1 MIDNRKKILS
11 SVFFVCIGAFMLFY
25 SLKFGGT
32 FFNGISKYILVFIS
46 LINIIGG
53 VMIGFVRIS
62 NVKEINSEKDNSG
75 KEEIVSCERNV
86 KEINPEKDNSGK
98 EEIVSCERNVKEI
111 NSAKDNSDK
120 EEIVSCERNVKE
132 INPEKDDNIIEAA
145 NDNEA
150 KEPKHVITAEISIE
164 VTGEDEPT
172 KYDKRRERWAVICF
186 WALLAYII
194 SALFLIFVDINVY
207 FCFAFVISTSVC
219 IFSFFKASYID
230 PEEPTDPM
238 PWYYGAL

>member
-1 MIDNRKKILS
+1 MIDNHKKILS
-11 SVFFVCIGAFMLFY
+11 SVFLVCIGAFMLFY

-32 FFNGISKYILVFIS
+32 FFNGISKYILVSIS

-62 NVKEINSEKDNSG
+62 NVKEINSEKDNSS
-75 KEEIVSCERNV
+75 KE
-86 KEINPEKDNSGK
+86 G
-98 EEIVSCERNVKEI
+98 IVSCERNVKEI
-111 NSAKDNSDK
+111 NSKKTNSGKK
-120 EEIVSCERNVKE
+120 EIFYCKIDVKE
-132 INPEKDDNIIEAA
+132 IHSEKDDSIIEAA
-145 NDNEA
+145 NDNEV

-230 PEEPTDPM
+230 PEEPTDSM

>member
-1 MIDNRKKILS
+1 MIDNHKKILS
-11 SVFFVCIGAFMLFY
+11 SVFLVCIGAFLLFY

-32 FFNGISKYILVFIS
+32 FFNGISKYILVSIS

-62 NVKEINSEKDNSG
+62 NVKEINSEKDNSS

-86 KEINPEKDNSGK
+86 KEINSEKDNSGK

-111 NSAKDNSDK
+111 NIENYS
-120 EEIVSCERNVKE
+120 
-132 INPEKDDNIIEAA
+132 NIIEAA
-145 NDNEA
+145 NDNEV

>member
-11 SVFFVCIGAFMLFY
+11 SVFFVCIGAFLLFY

-32 FFNGISKYILVFIS
+32 FFNGISKYILVSIS

-62 NVKEINSEKDNSG
+62 NVKEINSEKDNSS
-75 KEEIVSCERNV
+75 KE
-86 KEINPEKDNSGK
+86 G
-98 EEIVSCERNVKEI
+98 IVSCERNVKEI
-111 NSAKDNSDK
+111 NSEKTNSGKK
-120 EEIVSCERNVKE
+120 EIFYCKIDVKE
-132 INPEKDDNIIEAA
+132 INSEKDYNIIEAA

-150 KEPKHVITAEISIE
+150 KEPKHVIPAEISIE

-194 SALFLIFVDINVY
+194 SVLFLIFVDINVY

-230 PEEPTDPM
+230 PEEPTGPM

>member
-32 FFNGISKYILVFIS
+32 FFNGISKYILVSIS

-62 NVKEINSEKDNSG
+62 NVKEINSEKDNS
-75 KEEIVSCERNV
+75 S
-86 KEINPEKDNSGK
+86 K

-111 NSAKDNSDK
+111 NSEKTDSGKK
-120 EEIVSCERNVKE
+120 EIFYCKIDVKE
-132 INPEKDDNIIEAA
+132 INSEKDDNIIEAA
-145 NDNEA
+145 NDNEV

>member
-11 SVFFVCIGAFMLFY
+11 SVFFVCIGAFLLFY

-32 FFNGISKYILVFIS
+32 FFNGISKYILVSIS

-62 NVKEINSEKDNSG
+62 NVKEINS
-75 KEEIVSCERNV
+75 
-86 KEINPEKDNSGK
+86 
-98 EEIVSCERNVKEI
+98 
-111 NSAKDNSDK
+111 
-120 EEIVSCERNVKE
+120 
-132 INPEKDDNIIEAA
+132 EKDDNIIEAA

>member
-11 SVFFVCIGAFMLFY
+11 SVFLVCIGAFLLFY

-32 FFNGISKYILVFIS
+32 FFNGISKYILVSIS

-62 NVKEINSEKDNSG
+62 NVKEINSEKDNS
-75 KEEIVSCERNV
+75 
-86 KEINPEKDNSGK
+86 
-98 EEIVSCERNVKEI
+98 
-111 NSAKDNSDK
+111 
-120 EEIVSCERNVKE
+120 
-132 INPEKDDNIIEAA
+132 IIEAA

-230 PEEPTDPM
+230 PEEPTGPM

>member
-11 SVFFVCIGAFMLFY
+11 SVFFVCIGAFLLFY

-32 FFNGISKYILVFIS
+32 FFNGISKYILVSIS
-46 LINIIGG
+46 LMNIIGG

-62 NVKEINSEKDNSG
+62 NVKEINSEKDNSS
-75 KEEIVSCERNV
+75 KE
-86 KEINPEKDNSGK
+86 G
-98 EEIVSCERNVKEI
+98 IVSCERNVKEI
-111 NSAKDNSDK
+111 NSEKDNG
-120 EEIVSCERNVKE
+120 
-132 INPEKDDNIIEAA
+132 IIEAA

-194 SALFLIFVDINVY
+194 SVLFLIFVDINVY

>member
-11 SVFFVCIGAFMLFY
+11 SVFLVCIGAFMLFY

-32 FFNGISKYILVFIS
+32 FFNGISKYILVSIS

-62 NVKEINSEKDNSG
+62 NVKEINSEKDNSS
-75 KEEIVSCERNV
+75 KE
-86 KEINPEKDNSGK
+86 G
-98 EEIVSCERNVKEI
+98 IVSCERNVKEI
-111 NSAKDNSDK
+111 NSEKDNSGKK
-120 EEIVSCERNVKE
+120 EIFYCKIDVKE
-132 INPEKDDNIIEAA
+132 INSEKDNSIIEAA

>member
-11 SVFFVCIGAFMLFY
+11 SVFFFCIGAFMLFY

-32 FFNGISKYILVFIS
+32 FFNGISKYILVSIS

-62 NVKEINSEKDNSG
+62 NVKEINS
-75 KEEIVSCERNV
+75 
-86 KEINPEKDNSGK
+86 
-98 EEIVSCERNVKEI
+98 
-111 NSAKDNSDK
+111 
-120 EEIVSCERNVKE
+120 
-132 INPEKDDNIIEAA
+132 EKDDNIIEAA

>member
-32 FFNGISKYILVFIS
+32 FFNGITKYILVPIS

-53 VMIGFVRIS
+53 LIIGFVRIS

-86 KEINPEKDNSGK
+86 KEINSEKTDSGK
-98 EEIVSCERNVKEI
+98 KEIFYCKIDVKEI
-111 NSAKDNSDK
+111 NS
-120 EEIVSCERNVKE
+120 
-132 INPEKDDNIIEAA
+132 EKDDNIIEAV

-194 SALFLIFVDINVY
+194 SALFLIFVDINVF

>member
-11 SVFFVCIGAFMLFY
+11 SVFFVCIGAFLLFY

-32 FFNGISKYILVFIS
+32 FFNGISKYILVSIS

-62 NVKEINSEKDNSG
+62 NVKEINSEKDNSS
-75 KEEIVSCERNV
+75 KEGIVSCERNV

-98 EEIVSCERNVKEI
+98 KEIFYCKIDVKEI
-111 NSAKDNSDK
+111 NS
-120 EEIVSCERNVKE
+120 
-132 INPEKDDNIIEAA
+132 EKDDSIIEAA

>member
-11 SVFFVCIGAFMLFY
+11 SVFLVCIGAFLLFY

-32 FFNGISKYILVFIS
+32 FFNGISKYILVSIS

-62 NVKEINSEKDNSG
+62 NVKEINSEKDNS
-75 KEEIVSCERNV
+75 
-86 KEINPEKDNSGK
+86 
-98 EEIVSCERNVKEI
+98 
-111 NSAKDNSDK
+111 
-120 EEIVSCERNVKE
+120 
-132 INPEKDDNIIEAA
+132 IIEAA

>member
-1 MIDNRKKILS
+1 MIIIKKYCHPF
-11 SVFFVCIGAFMLFY
+11 FFVCIGAFLLFY

-32 FFNGISKYILVFIS
+32 FFNGISKYILVSIS

-62 NVKEINSEKDNSG
+62 NVKEINSEKDNS
-75 KEEIVSCERNV
+75 S
-86 KEINPEKDNSGK
+86 K

-111 NSAKDNSDK
+111 NSEKDNSGKK
-120 EEIVSCERNVKE
+120 EIFYCKIDVKE
-132 INPEKDDNIIEAA
+132 INSEKDDNIIEIA

-194 SALFLIFVDINVY
+194 SVLFLIFVDINVY

-230 PEEPTDPM
+230 PEEPTGPM

>member
-32 FFNGISKYILVFIS
+32 FFNGISKYILVSIS

-62 NVKEINSEKDNSG
+62 NVKEINSEKDNSS
-75 KEEIVSCERNV
+75 KE
-86 KEINPEKDNSGK
+86 G
-98 EEIVSCERNVKEI
+98 IVSCERNVKEI
-111 NSAKDNSDK
+111 NS
-120 EEIVSCERNVKE
+120 
-132 INPEKDDNIIEAA
+132 EKDDSIIEAA
-145 NDNEA
+145 NDNEV

-164 VTGEDEPT
+164 ITGEDEPT

>member
-11 SVFFVCIGAFMLFY
+11 SVFLVCIGAFLLFY

-32 FFNGISKYILVFIS
+32 FFNGISKYILVSIS

-86 KEINPEKDNSGK
+86 KEINSEKDNSGK

-111 NSAKDNSDK
+111 NSEKTNSGKK
-120 EEIVSCERNVKE
+120 EIFYCKIDVKE
-132 INPEKDDNIIEAA
+132 INSEKDDSIIEAA

>member
-1 MIDNRKKILS
+1 MIDNHKKILS
-11 SVFFVCIGAFMLFY
+11 SVFFVCIGAFLLFY

-32 FFNGISKYILVFIS
+32 FFNGISKYILVSIS

-86 KEINPEKDNSGK
+86 KEINSEKTNSGK
-98 EEIVSCERNVKEI
+98 KEIFYCKIDVKEI
-111 NSAKDNSDK
+111 NS
-120 EEIVSCERNVKE
+120 
-132 INPEKDDNIIEAA
+132 EKDDSIIEAA
-145 NDNEA
+145 NDNEV

-230 PEEPTDPM
+230 PEEPTDSM

>member
-1 MIDNRKKILS
+1 MIDNHKKILS
-11 SVFFVCIGAFMLFY
+11 SVFFVCIGAFLLFY

-32 FFNGISKYILVFIS
+32 FFNGISKYILVSIS

-53 VMIGFVRIS
+53 VMIGFVRFS
-62 NVKEINSEKDNSG
+62 NVKEINSEKDNG
-75 KEEIVSCERNV
+75 
-86 KEINPEKDNSGK
+86 GK

-111 NSAKDNSDK
+111 NSEKTNSGKK
-120 EEIVSCERNVKE
+120 EIFYCKIDVKE
-132 INPEKDDNIIEAA
+132 INSEKDDNIIEVA

-230 PEEPTDPM
+230 PEEPTGPM

>member
-11 SVFFVCIGAFMLFY
+11 SVFFVCIGAFLLFY

-32 FFNGISKYILVFIS
+32 FFNGISKYILVSIS

-62 NVKEINSEKDNSG
+62 NVKEINSEKD
-75 KEEIVSCERNV
+75 
-86 KEINPEKDNSGK
+86 DSGK

-111 NSAKDNSDK
+111 NS
-120 EEIVSCERNVKE
+120 
-132 INPEKDDNIIEAA
+132 EKDDNIIEAA

-194 SALFLIFVDINVY
+194 SVLFLIFVDINVY

>member
-11 SVFFVCIGAFMLFY
+11 SVFFVCIGAFLLFY

-32 FFNGISKYILVFIS
+32 FFNGISKYILVSIS

-62 NVKEINSEKDNSG
+62 NVKEINSEKDNSS
-75 KEEIVSCERNV
+75 KEEN
-86 KEINPEKDNSGK
+86 
-98 EEIVSCERNVKEI
+98 VSCERNVKEI
-111 NSAKDNSDK
+111 NSEKTNSGKK
-120 EEIVSCERNVKE
+120 EIFYCKIDVKE
-132 INPEKDDNIIEAA
+132 INSEKDDNIIEAA

>member
-1 MIDNRKKILS
+1 MIDNHKKILS
-11 SVFFVCIGAFMLFY
+11 SVFLVCIGAFLLFY

-32 FFNGISKYILVFIS
+32 FFNGISKYILVPIS

-53 VMIGFVRIS
+53 LIIGFVRIS
-62 NVKEINSEKDNSG
+62 NVKEINSEKDNS
-75 KEEIVSCERNV
+75 S
-86 KEINPEKDNSGK
+86 K

-111 NSAKDNSDK
+111 NSEKTDSGKK
-120 EEIVSCERNVKE
+120 EIFYCKIDVKE
-132 INPEKDDNIIEAA
+132 INSEKDDSIIEVA

-194 SALFLIFVDINVY
+194 SVLFLIFVDINVY

>member
-32 FFNGISKYILVFIS
+32 FFNGISKYILVSIS

-86 KEINPEKDNSGK
+86 KEINSEKDN
-98 EEIVSCERNVKEI
+98 
-111 NSAKDNSDK
+111 
-120 EEIVSCERNVKE
+120 
-132 INPEKDDNIIEAA
+132 NIIEVA

-207 FCFAFVISTSVC
+207 FCFAFVICTSVC

>member
-1 MIDNRKKILS
+1 MIDNHKKILS
-11 SVFFVCIGAFMLFY
+11 SVFFVCIGAFLLFY

-32 FFNGISKYILVFIS
+32 FFNGISKYILVSIS

-62 NVKEINSEKDNSG
+62 NVKEINSEKDNSS

-98 EEIVSCERNVKEI
+98 KEIFYCKIDVKEI
-111 NSAKDNSDK
+111 NS
-120 EEIVSCERNVKE
+120 
-132 INPEKDDNIIEAA
+132 EKDDSIIETA
-145 NDNEA
+145 NDNEV

>member
-1 MIDNRKKILS
+1 MIDNHKKILS
-11 SVFFVCIGAFMLFY
+11 SVFLVCIGAFMLFY

-32 FFNGISKYILVFIS
+32 FFNGISKYILVSIS

-75 KEEIVSCERNV
+75 K
-86 KEINPEKDNSGK
+86 KEIFYCKID
-98 EEIVSCERNVKEI
+98 VKEI
-111 NSAKDNSDK
+111 NS
-120 EEIVSCERNVKE
+120 
-132 INPEKDDNIIEAA
+132 EKDDNIIEAA

-230 PEEPTDPM
+230 PEEPTGPM

>member
-32 FFNGISKYILVFIS
+32 FFNGISKYILVSIS

-53 VMIGFVRIS
+53 VIIGFVRIS
-62 NVKEINSEKDNSG
+62 NVKEINSEKD
-75 KEEIVSCERNV
+75 
-86 KEINPEKDNSGK
+86 DSGK

-111 NSAKDNSDK
+111 NS
-120 EEIVSCERNVKE
+120 
-132 INPEKDDNIIEAA
+132 EKDDSIMEAA

-150 KEPKHVITAEISIE
+150 KESKHVITAEISIE

-230 PEEPTDPM
+230 PEEPTYPM

>member
-11 SVFFVCIGAFMLFY
+11 SVFFVCIGAFLLFY

-32 FFNGISKYILVFIS
+32 FFNGISKYILVSIS

-62 NVKEINSEKDNSG
+62 NVKEINSEKDNSS
-75 KEEIVSCERNV
+75 KEGIVSCERNV
-86 KEINPEKDNSGK
+86 KEINPEKDNSDK
-98 EEIVSCERNVKEI
+98 EEIFYCKIDVKEI
-111 NSAKDNSDK
+111 NS
-120 EEIVSCERNVKE
+120 
-132 INPEKDDNIIEAA
+132 EKDDSIIEAA

>member
-32 FFNGISKYILVFIS
+32 FFNGISKYILVSIS

-62 NVKEINSEKDNSG
+62 NVKEINSEKDNS
-75 KEEIVSCERNV
+75 S
-86 KEINPEKDNSGK
+86 K

-111 NSAKDNSDK
+111 NSEKTDSGKK
-120 EEIVSCERNVKE
+120 EIFYCKIDVKE
-132 INPEKDDNIIEAA
+132 INSEKDDNIIEAA
-145 NDNEA
+145 NDNEV

-230 PEEPTDPM
+230 PEEPTGPM

>member
-1 MIDNRKKILS
+1 MIDNHKKILS
-11 SVFFVCIGAFMLFY
+11 SVFLVCIGAFLLFY

-32 FFNGISKYILVFIS
+32 FFNGISKYILVSIS

-62 NVKEINSEKDNSG
+62 NVKEINSEKDNSS
-75 KEEIVSCERNV
+75 KE
-86 KEINPEKDNSGK
+86 G
-98 EEIVSCERNVKEI
+98 IVSCERNVKEI
-111 NSAKDNSDK
+111 NSEKTNSGKK
-120 EEIVSCERNVKE
+120 EIFYCKIDVKE
-132 INPEKDDNIIEAA
+132 INSEKDDSIIEAA
-145 NDNEA
+145 NDNEV

-230 PEEPTDPM
+230 PEEPTDSM

>member
-11 SVFFVCIGAFMLFY
+11 SVFLVCIGAFLLFY

-32 FFNGISKYILVFIS
+32 FFNGISKYILVSIS

-62 NVKEINSEKDNSG
+62 NVKEINSEKDNSS
-75 KEEIVSCERNV
+75 KEGIVSCERNV
-86 KEINPEKDNSGK
+86 KEINPEKDNSEKK
-98 EEIVSCERNVKEI
+98 EIFYCKIDVKEI
-111 NSAKDNSDK
+111 NS
-120 EEIVSCERNVKE
+120 
-132 INPEKDDNIIEAA
+132 EKDDSIIEAA

>member
-32 FFNGISKYILVFIS
+32 FFNGISKYILVSIS

-86 KEINPEKDNSGK
+86 KEINSEKTNSGK
-98 EEIVSCERNVKEI
+98 KEIFYCKIDVKEI
-111 NSAKDNSDK
+111 NS
-120 EEIVSCERNVKE
+120 
-132 INPEKDDNIIEAA
+132 EKDDSIIEAA
-145 NDNEA
+145 NDNEV

-230 PEEPTDPM
+230 PEEPTDSM

>member
-1 MIDNRKKILS
+1 MIDNHKKILS
-11 SVFFVCIGAFMLFY
+11 SVFFVCIGAFLLFY

-32 FFNGISKYILVFIS
+32 FFNGISKYILVSIS
-46 LINIIGG
+46 LIYIIGG
-53 VMIGFVRIS
+53 LIIGFVRIS

-86 KEINPEKDNSGK
+86 KEINSEKDNSSK
-98 EEIVSCERNVKEI
+98 EG
-111 NSAKDNSDK
+111 
-120 EEIVSCERNVKE
+120 IVSCERNVKE
-132 INPEKDDNIIEAA
+132 INPEKDNSGKKEIFYCKIDVKEINSEKDDSIIEAA
-145 NDNEA
+145 NDNEV

-230 PEEPTDPM
+230 PEEPTGPM

>member
-1 MIDNRKKILS
+1 MIDNHKKILS
-11 SVFFVCIGAFMLFY
+11 SVFFVCIGAFLLFY

-32 FFNGISKYILVFIS
+32 FFNGISKYILVSIS

-62 NVKEINSEKDNSG
+62 NVKEINSEKDNS
-75 KEEIVSCERNV
+75 S
-86 KEINPEKDNSGK
+86 K

-111 NSAKDNSDK
+111 NSEKTNSGKK
-120 EEIVSCERNVKE
+120 EIFYCKIDVKE
-132 INPEKDDNIIEAA
+132 INSEKDNSIIEAA
-145 NDNEA
+145 NDNEV

-230 PEEPTDPM
+230 PEEPTDSM

>member
-32 FFNGISKYILVFIS
+32 FFNGISKYILVSIS

-62 NVKEINSEKDNSG
+62 NVKEINSEKDNS
-75 KEEIVSCERNV
+75 S
-86 KEINPEKDNSGK
+86 K

-111 NSAKDNSDK
+111 NSEKTNSGKK
-120 EEIVSCERNVKE
+120 EIFYCKIDVKE
-132 INPEKDDNIIEAA
+132 INSEKDDNIIEAA

>member
-1 MIDNRKKILS
+1 
-11 SVFFVCIGAFMLFY
+11 MLFY

-32 FFNGISKYILVFIS
+32 FFNGISKYILVSIS
-46 LINIIGG
+46 LMNIIGG

-62 NVKEINSEKDNSG
+62 NVKEINSEKDNS
-75 KEEIVSCERNV
+75 S
-86 KEINPEKDNSGK
+86 K

-111 NSAKDNSDK
+111 NSEKDNSDK
-120 EEIVSCERNVKE
+120 EEIFYCKIDVKE
-132 INPEKDDNIIEAA
+132 INSEKDDSIIETA
-145 NDNEA
+145 NDNEV

-230 PEEPTDPM
+230 PEEPTGPM

>member
-1 MIDNRKKILS
+1 MTGVQTCALPIL
-11 SVFFVCIGAFMLFY
+11 
-25 SLKFGGT
+25 
-32 FFNGISKYILVFIS
+32 
-46 LINIIGG
+46 
-53 VMIGFVRIS
+53 
-62 NVKEINSEKDNSG
+62 
-75 KEEIVSCERNV
+75 
-86 KEINPEKDNSGK
+86 
-98 EEIVSCERNVKEI
+98 
-111 NSAKDNSDK
+111 
-120 EEIVSCERNVKE
+120 
-132 INPEKDDNIIEAA
+132 EAA

-164 VTGEDEPT
+164 VIGEDEPT

-207 FCFAFVISTSVC
+207 FCFAFVISASVC
-219 IFSFFKASYID
+219 VFSFFKASDLD

>member
-1 MIDNRKKILS
+1 MIDNHKKILS
-11 SVFFVCIGAFMLFY
+11 SVFFVCIGAFLLFY

-32 FFNGISKYILVFIS
+32 FFNGISKYILVSIS

-86 KEINPEKDNSGK
+86 KEINSEKTNSGK
-98 EEIVSCERNVKEI
+98 KEIFYCKIDVKEI
-111 NSAKDNSDK
+111 NS
-120 EEIVSCERNVKE
+120 
-132 INPEKDDNIIEAA
+132 EKDDNIIEAA

-194 SALFLIFVDINVY
+194 SVLFLIFVDINVY

-230 PEEPTDPM
+230 PEEPTGPM

>member
-11 SVFFVCIGAFMLFY
+11 SVFFVCIGAFLLFY

-32 FFNGISKYILVFIS
+32 FFNGISKYILVSIS

-62 NVKEINSEKDNSG
+62 NVKEINSEKDNS
-75 KEEIVSCERNV
+75 S
-86 KEINPEKDNSGK
+86 K

-111 NSAKDNSDK
+111 NSEKDNS
-120 EEIVSCERNVKE
+120 
-132 INPEKDDNIIEAA
+132 IIEAA
-145 NDNEA
+145 NDNEV

>member
-11 SVFFVCIGAFMLFY
+11 SVFFVCIGAFLLFY

-32 FFNGISKYILVFIS
+32 FFNGISKYILVSIS

-62 NVKEINSEKDNSG
+62 NVKEINSEKDNSS
-75 KEEIVSCERNV
+75 KE
-86 KEINPEKDNSGK
+86 G
-98 EEIVSCERNVKEI
+98 IVSCERNVKEI
-111 NSAKDNSDK
+111 NSEKDNSGKK
-120 EEIVSCERNVKE
+120 EIFYCKIDVKE
-132 INPEKDDNIIEAA
+132 INSEKDDSIIETA
-145 NDNEA
+145 NDNEV

-230 PEEPTDPM
+230 PEEPTGPM

>member
-11 SVFFVCIGAFMLFY
+11 SVFLVCIGAFLLFY

-32 FFNGISKYILVFIS
+32 FFNGISKYILVSIS

-62 NVKEINSEKDNSG
+62 NVKEINSEKDNS
-75 KEEIVSCERNV
+75 S
-86 KEINPEKDNSGK
+86 K

-111 NSAKDNSDK
+111 NSEKTNSGKK
-120 EEIVSCERNVKE
+120 EIFYCKIDVKE
-132 INPEKDDNIIEAA
+132 INSEKDDSIIEAA
-145 NDNEA
+145 NDNEV

>member
-1 MIDNRKKILS
+1 
-11 SVFFVCIGAFMLFY
+11 MLFY
-25 SLKFGGT
+25 GLKFGGT
-32 FFNGISKYILVFIS
+32 FFNGISKYILVSIS

-75 KEEIVSCERNV
+75 KEKIVSCERNV

-230 PEEPTDPM
+230 PEEPTYPM